1 VAEYPSR
8 PLGSGATHER
18 AKKRVA
24 MFIRTRERM
33 ADMWHRFRPPEEG
46 FVFNERDGLFEAR
59 IVPKATRA
67 IDLFLLLSF
76 HLDST
81 VRVAVEDVR
90 RGRTWHADSVA
101 LTYAREAMA
110 GVGSLLLTHAGVE
123 VAMLDTVNQVTLT
136 SQLEIFVYSR
146 TERWFYFLRDLG
158 IRQYRSLES
167 RSWTL
172 QRAEFP
178 TALELST
185 AVDAMVK
192 RLELRPG

>member
-1 VAEYPSR
+1 
-8 PLGSGATHER
+8 
-18 AKKRVA
+18 

-76 HLDST
+76 HLDSS

-90 RGRTWHADSVA
+90 RGRMWHADSVA

-110 GVGSLLLTHAGVE
+110 GVGSLLLTYAGVE
-123 VAMLDTVNQVTLT
+123 VAMLDRVNQVTLT

-167 RSWTL
+167 RSWML
-172 QRAEFP
+172 ERDEFP
-178 TALELST
+178 STLELST